1 MVILIKALKFIGCW
15 TSFGDQCRC
24 HQRYSLF
31 GIEVW
36 NITCPFS
43 LPFPQD
49 KTLLDIYCL
58 WTWHHSLSHLCSLR
72 AYLHQAKLGT
82 KAKKSNDKQRKKRQT
97 SKKIF
102 AIAFAWYEWA
112 FSVKMAILFIRQHP
126 ECCLFELTTPSCDRN
141 YFIFSGNIF
150 KPLEIWLTNIASPV
164 IVRKPCDLGRKVLK
178 VCLH

>member
-15 TSFGDQCRC
+15 TSFGDQRRC

-36 NITCPFS
+36 NITCQFS

-58 WTWHHSLSHLCSLR
+58 WMWHHSLSRLCSLR

-82 KAKKSNDKQRKKRQT
+82 KAKKSNDKQRKNDKHQR
-97 SKKIF
+97 K
-102 AIAFAWYEWA
+102 
-112 FSVKMAILFIRQHP
+112 FSLSLLLDMNGPLVWKWLSFSSGSIRNAVYLNWQHP
-126 ECCLFELTTPSCDRN
+126 HVIEITLFFRETFSNHWKFDWQILIHLSSCEN
-141 YFIFSGNIF
+141 H
-150 KPLEIWLTNIASPV
+150 V
-164 IVRKPCDLGRKVLK
+164 ILVERF
-178 VCLH
+178 